1 MHKSCNIDVQ
11 IYMETLIKGLNL
23 LLQPSAIGLNH

>member
-1 MHKSCNIDVQ
+1 MHQGCNIDVQ

-23 LLQPSAIGLNH
+23 LLQPSAIG